1 MCEWRLPED
10 NLQFS
15 TPRVMRSF
23 LSSQVPWPVPR
34 KVLGDTPFIA
44 LVPPG
49 LSYCAAGGGG
59 FYLGS
64 MVAIVL
70 FSKIMRTREKRWYKH
85 GISKIREVTWVW
97 RMLSEAMKLHSM
109 VLHHVEIGKYAPYIL
124 HIFRALVG
132 VLSWCNPLMLTLRC
146 VLEAEINQQ
155 SHSHRTSSFVLLA
168 NMFRRLLMF
177 TFIVVKDTK
186 PSTMWIRICEQICPD
201 VQMDSLRAFVLF
213 VVGKKRK
220 VQDDWNL
227 KWQDMVCKC
236 STTTSSFGLHLKE
249 VCVCVCSQK
258 TQPVVGS

>member
-1 MCEWRLPED
+1 
-10 NLQFS
+10 
-15 TPRVMRSF
+15 MRSF

-70 FSKIMRTREKRWYKH
+70 FSKIMRTNESTWYKH

-97 RMLSEAMKLHSM
+97 RMLSEAMRLHNV
-109 VLHHVEIGKYAPYIL
+109 VLHHVEIGNYAPYIP

-132 VLSWCNPLMLTLRC
+132 VLYWCNPLMLALRC

-155 SHSHRTSSFVLLA
+155 SHTHKRGSYFPSQP
-168 NMFRRLLMF
+168 NMFSKYVYCSRLLMF

-201 VQMDSLRAFVLF
+201 VQMDSLRAFVFL
-213 VVGKKRK
+213 
-220 VQDDWNL
+220 
-227 KWQDMVCKC
+227 
-236 STTTSSFGLHLKE
+236 
-249 VCVCVCSQK
+249 
-258 TQPVVGS
+258 